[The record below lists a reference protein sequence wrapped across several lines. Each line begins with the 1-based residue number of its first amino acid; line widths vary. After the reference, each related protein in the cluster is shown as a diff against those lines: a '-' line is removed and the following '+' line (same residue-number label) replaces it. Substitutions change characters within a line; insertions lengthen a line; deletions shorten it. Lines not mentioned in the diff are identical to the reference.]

1 MPIINGIT
9 RDEGSYLLPP
19 DSLEPVL
26 KAGGNLSFGSTALG
40 VELQEVSTVER
51 LITSHYLGRWVLGL
65 LLHIKIWRQ
74 YSGSGLVP
82 WKTTKLLWMS
92 CTRTL
97 YSPVPPTR

>member
-40 VELQEVSTVER
+40 VKLQEVSTVER
-51 LITSHYLGRWVLGL
+51 LITSHYLGRWVLRL
-65 LLHIKIWRQ
+65 VLHIKI
-74 YSGSGLVP
+74 
-82 WKTTKLLWMS
+82 
-92 CTRTL
+92 
-97 YSPVPPTR
+97 

>member
-51 LITSHYLGRWVLGL
+51 LITSHYLGRCAWFFISRSGDNIQEVVWFLG
-65 LLHIKIWRQ
+65 RQ
-74 YSGSGLVP
+74 PSCSG
-82 WKTTKLLWMS
+82 
-92 CTRTL
+92 
-97 YSPVPPTR
+97 